1 MSSGLTCWPC
11 LRLHHLDWKGN
22 SMKGAMT
29 MSNIRG
35 IGFVDRIN
43 WMHATC
49 LSRCYP
55 PLLHGHPPPLSGFA
69 HQSIVSPPTPSPGW
83 RQVLT
88 LIQLHQ
94 LLLSTEGQPPT
105 QLHFPTA
112 FNLMPFSHGK
122 HIVFHSGFNSIV
134 HILKP
139 AHQFFHDNYITTS
152 LNESKKCPEC

>member
-1 MSSGLTCWPC
+1 MLNVLC
-11 LRLHHLDWKGN
+11 LGHLDWKGN
-22 SMKGAMT
+22 SIKGAKV
-29 MSNIRG
+29 
-35 IGFVDRIN
+35 GFTPANVQYLGDQVCPPDKLDACNLLI
-43 WMHATC
+43 WL
-49 LSRCYP
+49 LSTLAARSST
-55 PLLHGHPPPLSGFA
+55 PLSGFA